1 MKKGFSIIVCCYNS
15 SELLRETIRS
25 LCSLNSSN
33 DFSAEII
40 IVDNASTDKTAETAS
55 GLLKEFNCPFDFRI
69 ESEPKQGLSFARK
82 KGIEVSVY
90 DYILFCDDDNRLEEN
105 YLINSFRVM
114 EENKETGALGG
125 VSEPVSDIEFPE
137 WFEDF
142 KQSYSAG
149 RQSENNGEIRSELH
163 SLWGAG
169 MVLRRTAIEGL
180 YSNGFHSL
188 LTDRTGSMLTSGG
201 DTELCYALRLAGWK
215 IRFDN
220 SLKLRHFLP
229 AKRLT
234 WKYLRELNRG
244 FGRQKIN
251 FDAYLKNFSSN
262 GSGIKDKDTDWTKR
276 FFFMIKK
283 MRSYGFRKIIN
294 FRDPNPG
301 DPEIIRM
308 EKTIG
313 SMQELLRLKNDYGK
327 MITETGK
334 SKWIQHK

>member
-15 SELLRETIRS
+15 SELLKDTLRS
-25 LCSLNSSN
+25 LCSLITSD

-40 IVDNASTDKTAETAS
+40 IIDNASTDSTSDFAQK
-55 GLLKEFNCPFDFRI
+55 LLNEFKCPFDFRI
-69 ESEPKQGLSFARK
+69 EYEPIQGLSYARK
-82 KGIEVSVY
+82 KGIEISAY
-90 DYILFCDDDNRLEEN
+90 EYILFCDDDNRLNEN
-105 YLINSFRVM
+105 YLLNSFSIM
-114 EENKETGALGG
+114 ENNSEIGALGG
-125 VSEPVSDIEFPE
+125 VSEPVSDVAFPE

-149 RQSENNGEIRSELH
+149 RQSDSNGEIKSELH

-169 MVLRRTAIEGL
+169 MVLRRKAIEDL
-180 YSNGFHSL
+180 YKNGFHSL
-188 LTDRTGSMLTSGG
+188 LSDRTGNALSSGG

-215 IRFDN
+215 IWFDD

-229 AKRLT
+229 GRRLT
-234 WKYLRELNRG
+234 WNYLRELNRG

-262 GSGIKDKDTDWTKR
+262 GKEVMNKDTDWTKR

-294 FRDPNPG
+294 FRNHNTG

-313 SMQELLRLKNDYGK
+313 CMQELLRLKNEYGK

-334 SKWIQHK
+334 SRWIRHK